1 MAVRPP
7 PSSPAPP
14 KRRTALLTGL
24 VDPRVHPQGLDDRDL
39 ETLLLFGVTGVVVV
53 ADATATPRSPEGLFA
68 HFEHLLEKELPRL
81 QRAGLKAWAALGVH
95 PAVVPRRGLLHVLET
110 LPSFLSGGRVVALG
124 LLGLSRGG
132 EHEEEALLEQ
142 LALARRFNLPALVTT
157 PAAEREAVTRRLL
170 TVLRSAKLPAE
181 RILVDGA
188 VGRTVRIIRELGFH
202 AGLTLH
208 PDHLTVERAVSLVRQ
223 LGPERLVLSSAAGDG
238 ASELLALSRA
248 ANRLLAAG
256 LSRRVA
262 ERVARDNAAALLG
275 LHVG

>member
-1 MAVRPP
+1 MPARTPTSLAPARRP
-7 PSSPAPP
+7 
-14 KRRTALLTGL
+14 TALTPGL
-24 VDPRVHPQGLDDRDL
+24 VDPRVHPQALDDRDL
-39 ETLLLFGVTGVVVV
+39 ETLQQFGVTRVLAVS
-53 ADATATPRSPEGLFA
+53 DATAFPHTPDGLFA

-81 QRAGLKAWAALGVH
+81 QRSGLQAWAALGVH

-124 LLGLSRGG
+124 LLGLWRGG

-157 PAAEREAVTRRLL
+157 PTANREAVTRRLL
-170 TVLRSAKLPAE
+170 TVLRDAKLPPH
-181 RILVDGA
+181 RICVDGA
-188 VGRTVRIIRELGFH
+188 VGRTVRVIRELGFV

-208 PDHLTVERAVSLVRQ
+208 PDHLTVERAVTLVRQ

-238 ASELLALSRA
+238 ASELLAVSRA

-256 LSRRVA
+256 LSRRVV
-262 ERVARDNAAALLG
+262 ERVARDNAAAWLSLPAR
-275 LHVG
+275 